1 MDDGFQMECSTRGGF
16 FKGFSRAMAG
26 ESMFL
31 TTYTSPRANAQI
43 AFGSSFPGCILPLEM
58 DGVHSFIIQKHA
70 FLASQESVTLS
81 TFFHKKLGTGFF
93 GGEGFILQKL
103 GGSGIAFLEID
114 GDIVEKRLADGEV
127 LQVDQG
133 YIAGFDETVTFGIT
147 TVKGLKNKFFSGE
160 GAFLAT
166 LKGPGRVWL
175 QTMPFSILADR
186 ILSLVP
192 KN

>member
-1 MDDGFQMECSTRGGF
+1 M
-16 FKGFSRAMAG
+16 
-26 ESMFL
+26 
-31 TTYTSPRANAQI
+31 
-43 AFGSSFPGCILPLEM
+43 
-58 DGVHSFIIQKHA
+58 
-70 FLASQESVTLS
+70 ASQESVTLS